1 VWIDIVIAGVWGLAL
16 LVVLWP
22 TTTTAKRLLKRWE
35 VPHPT
40 AEQLEEGI
48 RYLKRRRLLYPLIF
62 AGLAIAPPWADSGT
76 QLVVIVL
83 GGSLLAELLALRMR
97 RDALRVATL
106 TPRGLF
112 DIGSKWVLGSFAVIV
127 AGAAVYLG
135 VNQQWA
141 KMLWLGLTVAAVVV
155 IIWAAVAR
163 PASGDEVVDVALRT
177 RSVHVSAGLGAAL
190 AGVLAAHFLGFIGIL
205 AWIAMSNTKPQRT
218 KIKG

>member
-1 VWIDIVIAGVWGLAL
+1 VWIDIVIAGVWGLVL

-141 KMLWLGLTVAAVVV
+141 KMLWLALTVAAVVV

-163 PASGDEVVDVALRT
+163 PASGDEVVDMALRT

>member
-1 VWIDIVIAGVWGLAL
+1 MLVNIVIAAVWGLVV

-83 GGSLLAELLALRMR
+83 AGSLLAELLALRQR

-112 DIGSKWVLGSFAVIV
+112 DIASKWVLGSFAVIM
-127 AGAAVYLG
+127 AAAAVYLG
-135 VNQQWA
+135 VHQQWA
-141 KMLWLGLTVAAVVV
+141 KMLWLALTVAAVVV

-163 PASGDEVVDVALRT
+163 PASGDEVVDMALRT

-190 AGVLAAHFLGFIGIL
+190 AGVLAAHFLGLIGVL

-218 KIKG
+218 MIKG